1 MYVNTLITLQ
11 ENLSTYGID
20 GKKITGHVTITSPG
34 LIKCY
39 VQNLKKQAS
48 GQTYA
53 LYAFSK
59 AKDKG
64 VRLGNLGSE
73 KETKWIINEKNIENS
88 GINLEELDGVAIVVE
103 DDMRGADTIL
113 MGFKN
118 NRYMIIPLV
127 DDIFKKR
134 AKPGKSG
141 GSYEK
146 PQAKPEAGHGKPS
159 HKPEYHE
166 KPQSKPEV
174 GHGKPSPKPEYHEKP
189 QAKPEAGH
197 GKPSHKPECHEKPPS
212 KPCCHEGPLPK
223 PPVWPGNPPAK
234 PEGHKNPPPR
244 NEMKIGMVVEPDTLI
259 EESEAVIIPKS
270 GMPNQGGPG
279 PAIPPR
285 PGMPP
290 QGGPGPVI
298 VPQPGMPNQGG
309 PGPAIPPRPGM
320 PPQGGPGPVIIPQ
333 PGMSHQGIAQQVGY
347 TIETEVAQNYQG
359 GNMAAE
365 NQNDVSEDQDFTKVK
380 ILDKKAANKVG
391 NKIQEERMDAVDFEL
406 LKIAERLKQ
415 IGKQSSEKQE
425 VNLEDSLMSNDT
437 PEDSKVREDNKNNE
451 DEVSKELQRI
461 INMLKENQEI
471 KQKTK
476 GIEEQI
482 ERMRRLPQTHK
493 LVQKSDIEKN
503 IESRYMAQQ
512 LMGEEQEDD
521 IEEED
526 LDTSPRKALNFMSLE
541 KQQITTEE
549 TINQKSNNQMENLEQ
564 EENINGQDEID
575 YIYEI
580 DKKIREIETKRKQQ
594 ENNKY

>member
-64 VRLGNLGSE
+64 IRLGNLGSE
-73 KETKWIINEKNIENS
+73 KETKWIINEKNIKNS
-88 GINLEELDGVAIVVE
+88 GINLDELDGVAIVVE
-103 DDMRGADTIL
+103 DDMRGADTVL

-134 AKPGKSG
+134 AKPGKLG
-141 GSYEK
+141 GGY
-146 PQAKPEAGHGKPS
+146 
-159 HKPEYHE
+159 E
-166 KPQSKPEV
+166 KPQSKPEA

-197 GKPSHKPECHEKPPS
+197 GKPSPKPECHEKPPS
-212 KPCCHEGPLPK
+212 KPCCHEGTLPK

-234 PEGHKNPPPR
+234 PGGHKNPPPR
-244 NEMKIGMVVEPDTLI
+244 NEMKIGMVVEPETLI
-259 EESEAVIIPKS
+259 EGVGPVIIPQPE
-270 GMPNQGGPG
+270 MPNQGGSG
-279 PAIPPR
+279 PAIPPRPGMPTQGGSGPVIPPRPGMPPQGESGPVIPPR

-298 VPQPGMPNQGG
+298 
-309 PGPAIPPRPGM
+309 PPRPGM
-320 PPQGGPGPVIIPQ
+320 PPQGGPGPVILPE
-333 PGMSHQGIAQQVGY
+333 PGMSHQGISQQVGY
-347 TIETEVAQNYQG
+347 AIETEVAQNSQS
-359 GNMAAE
+359 GNVTAE
-365 NQNDVSEDQDFTKVK
+365 NQNDVSEEQDFTKVK
-380 ILDKKAANKVG
+380 IMDKKVANKVG
-391 NKIQEERMDAVDFEL
+391 NKIEKERMDTVDSEL

-415 IGKQSSEKQE
+415 IGKQASDKQE
-425 VNLEDSLMSNDT
+425 VNLGDSLNLNDPHEESN
-437 PEDSKVREDNKNNE
+437 VREEDKNNE
-451 DEVSKELQRI
+451 DAISRELQRI
-461 INMLKENQEI
+461 INMLKENQDI

-482 ERMRRLPQTHK
+482 ERMRQLPQTHK
-493 LVQKSDIEKN
+493 LVQKSDIEKT
-503 IESRYMAQQ
+503 IESRYIAQQ
-512 LMGEEQEDD
+512 LMGENQEDD

-541 KQQITTEE
+541 KQEIVTEE
-549 TINQKSNNQMENLEQ
+549 TTNQKGNNQMENLEKK
-564 EENINGQDEID
+564 ENINGQNEID
-575 YIYEI
+575 YIHEI
-580 DKKIREIETKRKQQ
+580 DKKIKEFEARRKQS
-594 ENNKY
+594 ENNKK